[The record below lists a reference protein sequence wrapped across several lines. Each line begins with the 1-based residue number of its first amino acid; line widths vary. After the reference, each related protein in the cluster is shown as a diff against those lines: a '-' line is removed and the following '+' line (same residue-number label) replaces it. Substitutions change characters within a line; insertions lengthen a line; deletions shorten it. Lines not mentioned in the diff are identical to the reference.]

1 VTFEVACPTCH
12 HRARW
17 SAPGEVVEVLQEGG
31 SRRAAVPEALASWR
45 IWRAA
50 RAGATG
56 PVVGPCPACGLPL
69 PAVAPGAPGIGSATL
84 TTPIGEVRVADDG
97 VWLDGVVA
105 DPDDVDA
112 RLEAAL
118 APRIS
123 ASDVFDVRNAFA
135 LAFLAM
141 LGTITLIWLVAALF
155 LIRFVMAMGMQNN
168 VTIPLPP

>member
-1 VTFEVACPTCH
+1 MTFDVACPTCH

-45 IWRAA
+45 IWRQA

-56 PVVGPCPACGLPL
+56 PVVGPCPACGLPI
-69 PAVAPGAPGIGSATL
+69 PAVEPGAPWVDGATL
-84 TTPIGEVRVADDG
+84 ATPIGAVRVAADG
-97 VWLDGVVA
+97 VWIDGAVA
-105 DPDDVDA
+105 DPADVDA

-135 LAFLAM
+135 LAFLGM
-141 LGTITLIWLVAALF
+141 LSVITVIWLVAALF